1 MVSPRLIFVHGAA
14 ADARLWSPVIDKL
27 PPEWDAQ
34 AITLTYFG
42 KTEWPDDGSQFGTR
56 LHAQELRHM
65 AAEMGGDVDI
75 VCWSYSVHVGL
86 QALLDAPG
94 LFRSALFYEAAL
106 PHYLSEENE
115 REVFG
120 KDFGSCFGA
129 VGAKLEKEGNEAAVR
144 QLVGSGFGSLPQ
156 DRQDMYLSNARMMPL
171 LMGGG
176 EAPTK
181 IGPEE
186 LARIETP
193 TLVAMGGKT
202 RPCFE
207 LPSRALASH
216 LPNATLD
223 IVANADH
230 FLPETNAELF
240 AAVVEEWIDGEASG
254 Q

>member
-14 ADARLWSPVIDKL
+14 ADARLWSPVIAKL

-42 KTEWPDDGSQFGTR
+42 DAEWPDDGSQFGTR

-106 PHYLSEENE
+106 PHYLSDEAE

-120 KDFGSCFGA
+120 KDFNSVFGA
-129 VGAKLEKEGNEAAVR
+129 VGAKLEKEGHAAAVR
-144 QLVGSGFGSLPQ
+144 QLVGPAFASLPQ

-181 IGPEE
+181 IGPDQ
-186 LARIETP
+186 LAAIETP
-193 TLVAMGGKT
+193 CRVAMGAKT

-207 LPSRALASH
+207 LPSRALAAA
-216 LPNATLD
+216 LPNGNLD
-223 IVANADH
+223 VIAGADH
-230 FLPETNAELF
+230 FLPETTPDLF
-240 AAVVEEWIDGEASG
+240 AAVVEEWVSEQGAE
-254 Q
+254 